1 MRREQITVSGIED
14 QIEDDG
20 KVIKAEKKT
29 EFKEDISHGKRN

>member
-1 MRREQITVSGIED
+1 MQREQITVSGIED

-20 KVIKAEKKT
+20 RSSKQRKKT